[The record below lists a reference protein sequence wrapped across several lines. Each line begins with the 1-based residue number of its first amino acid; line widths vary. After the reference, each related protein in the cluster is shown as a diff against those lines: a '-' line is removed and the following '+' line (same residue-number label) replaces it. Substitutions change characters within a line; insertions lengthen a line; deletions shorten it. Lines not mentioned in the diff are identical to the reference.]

1 MPVGDIVSF
10 GLWMQKQGYR
20 ASTIHYCIQAIKSIA
35 RRANLLD
42 PESAKTYL
50 ASAKI
55 SEARKAKL
63 AEDLARF
70 YGWKRIPFEKPNYR
84 RVGRLP
90 FIPLEVEVDQL
101 IAGVGKKTATFL
113 QLLKETGMRPG
124 EAWNLRWTDID
135 TERLTV
141 TVLPEKNSNS
151 RRLKISARL
160 IAMLNGLAQRY
171 EYVFRNPKI
180 DPRKAMVVF
189 QKAVSKQ
196 RKTVAQKLKNE
207 RINAISFRTIR
218 HFKATMEYHRT
229 RDILHVMQ
237 LLGHKNIRNTLVY
250 THLIDFGGDDFVC
263 KVAKNV
269 DEAKVLVESGFD
281 YVTDVEG
288 MKLFRKRK

>member
-10 GLWMQKQGYR
+10 GLWMQKRGYR
-20 ASTIHYCIQAIKSIA
+20 ASTVHYCIQALKSVA

-42 PESAKTYL
+42 PESAKAYL
-50 ASAKI
+50 ASAKT

-63 AEDLARF
+63 AEDLSRF
-70 YGWKRIPFEKPNYR
+70 YGWKRIPFEKPNYS

-113 QLLKETGMRPG
+113 QSLKETGMRPG
-124 EAWNLRWTDID
+124 EAWNLRWSDID

-141 TVLPEKNSNS
+141 SVLPEKNSNS
-151 RRLKISARL
+151 RRLKVSARL
-160 IAMLNGLAQRY
+160 VAMLNGLPRNY

-207 RINAISFRTIR
+207 RINAINFRTLR

-250 THLIDFGGDDFVC
+250 THLVDFGGDEFVC
-263 KVAKNV
+263 KVARTV
-269 DEAKVLVESGFD
+269 DEAKELVESGFD
-281 YVTDVEG
+281 YVTDMGDV
-288 MKLFRKRK
+288 KLFRKRK

>member
-1 MPVGDIVSF
+1 VRHVKRNS
-10 GLWMQKQGYR
+10 
-20 ASTIHYCIQAIKSIA
+20 
-35 RRANLLD
+35 
-42 PESAKTYL
+42 
-50 ASAKI
+50 
-55 SEARKAKL
+55 
-63 AEDLARF
+63 EDLARF
-70 YGWKRIPFEKPNYR
+70 YGWKPIPLEKSNYR

-90 FIPLEVEVDQL
+90 FLPLEVEVDQL

-151 RRLKISARL
+151 RRLKVSVQL
-160 IAMLNGLAQRY
+160 VAMLNGLPRKY
-171 EYVFRNPKI
+171 ECVFRNPKI

-196 RKTVAQKLKNE
+196 RKTVVQKLKNE
-207 RINAISFRTIR
+207 RINAINFRTLR

-237 LLGHKNIRNTLVY
+237 LLGHKSIRNTLVY
-250 THLIDFGGDDFVC
+250 THLVDFGGDDFVC

-269 DEAKVLVESGFD
+269 DEAKALVESGFD
-281 YVTDVEG
+281 YVTDVDS

>member
-1 MPVGDIVSF
+1 MSF

-20 ASTIHYCIQAIKSIA
+20 ASTVHYCIQALKSVA

-70 YGWKRIPFEKPNYR
+70 YGWKRILFEKPNHR
-84 RVGRLP
+84 RIGRLP

-141 TVLPEKNSNS
+141 SVLPEKNSNP
-151 RRLKISARL
+151 RRLKVSVRL
-160 IAMLNGLAQRY
+160 VAMLNGLSQSY

-180 DPRKAMVVF
+180 EPRKAMVVF

-196 RKTVAQKLKNE
+196 RKTLAQKLKNE
-207 RINAISFRTIR
+207 RISAINFRTLR

-250 THLIDFGGDDFVC
+250 THLVDFHSDDYIC
-263 KVAKNV
+263 KVAKTAS
-269 DEAKVLVESGFD
+269 EARTLVEEGFD
-281 YVTDVEG
+281 YVTDAEG
-288 MKLFRKRK
+288 LESLGSVNDRGEH

>member
-1 MPVGDIVSF
+1 VSF

-20 ASTIHYCIQAIKSIA
+20 ASTIHYCIQAIKSVA
-35 RRANLLD
+35 RRASLLD
-42 PESAKTYL
+42 PESVKAYL
-50 ASAKI
+50 ASARI

-90 FIPLEVEVDQL
+90 FVPLEVEVDQL

-141 TVLPEKNSNS
+141 TVLPEKDSNA
-151 RRLKISARL
+151 RRLKLSARL
-160 IAMLNGLAQRY
+160 VAMLSGLTRSN
-171 EYVFRNPKI
+171 EFVFRNPKI

-207 RINAISFRTIR
+207 RINAINFRTLR

-237 LLGHKNIRNTLVY
+237 VLGHKSIRNTLVY
-250 THLIDFGGDDFVC
+250 THLVDFGGDEFVC

-269 DEAKVLVESGFD
+269 DEAKTLVEGGFD
-281 YVTDVEG
+281 FVTDVDG

>member
-1 MPVGDIVSF
+1 V
-10 GLWMQKQGYR
+10 
-20 ASTIHYCIQAIKSIA
+20 A

-63 AEDLARF
+63 AEDLARL
-70 YGWKRIPFEKPNYR
+70 YGWKRIPFEKTNYR

-101 IAGVGKKTATFL
+101 IAGVGKKAAAFL

-124 EAWNLRWTDID
+124 EAWNPRWADID
-135 TERLTV
+135 AERLTV
-141 TVLPEKNSNS
+141 TVLPEKDSNS
-151 RRLKISARL
+151 RRLRLSARL
-160 IAMLNGLAQRY
+160 IAMLNGLTQRY
-171 EYVFRNPKI
+171 EYVFHNPKI
-180 DPRKAMVVF
+180 EPRKAMVVF

-207 RINAISFRTIR
+207 RINTINFRTIR

-250 THLIDFGGDDFVC
+250 THLVDFGGDEFVC

-281 YVTDVEG
+281 YVTDVDN
-288 MKLFRKRK
+288 MKLFKKRK

>member
-1 MPVGDIVSF
+1 MDAETRLP
-10 GLWMQKQGYR
+10 WH
-20 ASTIHYCIQAIKSIA
+20 STVHYCIQALKSVA

-124 EAWNLRWTDID
+124 EAWNLRWIDID

-141 TVLPEKNSNS
+141 NCSS
-151 RRLKISARL
+151 
-160 IAMLNGLAQRY
+160 
-171 EYVFRNPKI
+171 
-180 DPRKAMVVF
+180 
-189 QKAVSKQ
+189 
-196 RKTVAQKLKNE
+196 
-207 RINAISFRTIR
+207 
-218 HFKATMEYHRT
+218 
-229 RDILHVMQ
+229 
-237 LLGHKNIRNTLVY
+237 
-250 THLIDFGGDDFVC
+250 
-263 KVAKNV
+263 
-269 DEAKVLVESGFD
+269 
-281 YVTDVEG
+281 
-288 MKLFRKRK
+288 